1 MGLPVVPSTNR
12 SLKAVLRESC
22 SCDQAVDV
30 SLKGLISGT
39 GSTGTGNQITTSDFT
54 AVTVNNLG
62 LGGGTHSVAGYLTS
76 WLGVDGST
84 SYGEGTT
91 NMSISD
97 FPVGRA
103 ADTDGYVG
111 Q

>member
-1 MGLPVVPSTNR
+1 MSLPVVPSANR
-12 SLKAVLRESC
+12 SLKGVLRESC

-30 SLKGLISGT
+30 SLKGLIKGT
-39 GSTGTGNQITTSDFT
+39 GPNVGNQITTGDFT
-54 AVTVNNLG
+54 AVNVTILG
-62 LGGGTHSVAGYLTS
+62 FGGGTHSVAGYLTS
-76 WLGVDGST
+76 WLGVNAQT
-84 SYGEGTT
+84 SYGDNNT
-91 NMSISD
+91 NLSISD

>member
-1 MGLPVVPSTNR
+1 M
-12 SLKAVLRESC
+12 RESC
-22 SCDQAVDV
+22 SCDQATDV

-39 GSTGTGNQITTSDFT
+39 GSTGTSDQITTSDFT
-54 AVTVNNLG
+54 AVSATNLG
-62 LGGGTHSVAGYLTS
+62 FGGGTVSVAGYLTS
-76 WLGVDGST
+76 WLGVNELT

-91 NMSISD
+91 NMSVSD

>member
-1 MGLPVVPSTNR
+1 MALPVVPSTNR
-12 SLKAVLRESC
+12 SLKGVLKESC

-39 GSTGTGNQITTSDFT
+39 GSTGTGNQITTGDFT
-54 AVTVNNLG
+54 AVSATNLG
-62 LGGGTHSVAGYLTS
+62 FGGGTVSVQGYLTS
-76 WLGVDGST
+76 WLGVDALT

-103 ADTDGYVG
+103 ADTTGYVG